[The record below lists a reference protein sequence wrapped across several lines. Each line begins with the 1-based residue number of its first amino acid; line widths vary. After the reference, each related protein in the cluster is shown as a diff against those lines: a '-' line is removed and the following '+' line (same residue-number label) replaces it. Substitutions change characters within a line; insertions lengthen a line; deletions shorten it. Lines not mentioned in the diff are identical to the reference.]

1 MTTPPGDRLT
11 HVDETGAARMVDVSE
26 KAATARTAVAAGRV
40 RVAPRVVE
48 LLRGEGVPKGDAL
61 AAARI
66 AGIMGAKKT
75 PELIPLCH
83 PIAVSGVT
91 VDLAVTDEAVEITAT
106 VRTADRTGVEMEAL
120 TAVAV
125 AALTV
130 IDMVKA
136 VDKAAAIEDVRVL
149 SKTGGKSGDWV
160 RDRPAAGDSADG
172 DPA

>member
-1 MTTPPGDRLT
+1 
-11 HVDETGAARMVDVSE
+11 MVDVSE
-26 KAATARTAVAAGRV
+26 KAATARVAVAAGRV

-61 AAARI
+61 AVARI
-66 AGIMGAKKT
+66 AGIMGAKRT
-75 PELIPLCH
+75 PDLIPLCH
-83 PIAVSGVT
+83 PIALTGT
-91 VDLAVTDEAVEITAT
+91 AVDLTVTDTAVEITAT

-120 TAVAV
+120 TAVAT

-149 SKTGGKSGDWV
+149 SKTGGKSGDWH
-160 RDRPAAGDSADG
+160 RQDAAGEDEQ
-172 DPA
+172 

>member
-1 MTTPPGDRLT
+1 MTDTPPGDRLT
-11 HVDETGAARMVDVSE
+11 HVDRTGAARMVDVSE
-26 KAATARTAVAAGRV
+26 KAATTRVAVAAGRV
-40 RVAPRVVE
+40 RIAPRVVE

-61 AAARI
+61 AVARI

-83 PIAVSGVT
+83 PIALTGTT
-91 VDLAVTDEAVEITAT
+91 VDLVVTDTAVEITAT

-120 TAVAV
+120 TAVAT

-149 SKTGGKSGDWV
+149 SKTGGKSGDWH
-160 RDRPAAGDSADG
+160 RGEEQ
-172 DPA
+172 

>member
-1 MTTPPGDRLT
+1 
-11 HVDETGAARMVDVSE
+11 MVDVSE
-26 KAATARTAVAAGRV
+26 KAATTRVAVAAGRV

-61 AAARI
+61 AVARI
-66 AGIMGAKKT
+66 AGIMGAKRT
-75 PELIPLCH
+75 PDLIPLCH
-83 PIAVSGVT
+83 PIALTGTT
-91 VDLAVTDEAVEITAT
+91 VDLAVTDTAVEITAT

-120 TAVAV
+120 TAVAT

-149 SKTGGKSGDWV
+149 SKTGGKSGDWS
-160 RDRPAAGDSADG
+160 RGEEQ
-172 DPA
+172 